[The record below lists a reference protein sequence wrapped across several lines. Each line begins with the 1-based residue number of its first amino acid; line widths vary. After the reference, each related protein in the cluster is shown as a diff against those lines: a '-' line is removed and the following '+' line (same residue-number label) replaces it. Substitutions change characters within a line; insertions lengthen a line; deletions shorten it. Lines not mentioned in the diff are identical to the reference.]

1 MLIINFI
8 EKEITIT
15 PQGMVRFIS
24 PHGSEN

>member
-8 EKEITIT
+8 AKEITNT

-24 PHGSEN
+24 LHGSEN